1 MSEVLG
7 SKCWV
12 FENRHCGNICSQQQP
27 VFFTVEV
34 DQCMD
39 WKGRMQCTVTGVGQA
54 GQVVRDVGPRFHKY
68 YTYHLK
74 ANGCYKRMGVS
85 DYRKFAVFPVL
96 SRPKSAS
103 DEICST

>member
-1 MSEVLG
+1 MYGRVECNVLLLVLA
-7 SKCWV
+7 WL
-12 FENRHCGNICSQQQP
+12 
-27 VFFTVEV
+27 
-34 DQCMD
+34 
-39 WKGRMQCTVTGVGQA
+39 
-54 GQVVRDVGPRFHKY
+54 VVRDVGPRFHKY

-85 DYRKFAVFPVL
+85 DYRKFAVFAVL